1 MNQDILTIILGIPS
15 GIFSAFFIWLFFV
28 IYQKQVKPWFQ
39 DLVYRG
45 VEIEGV
51 WQSEEQS
58 DNGGGVGGSPI
69 VNSILSISLQQGHTI
84 KGTFSQQFESS
95 SGKRFGAYKAEG
107 QIIDGI
113 VILTLMPESRSKS
126 TYGTLVLNL
135 GSASLSLEG
144 IFTYKGAISNNVTYQ
159 NVKLMKKP

>member
-1 MNQDILTIILGIPS
+1 MITIILGIPS

-28 IYQKQVKPWFQ
+28 FYQKQIKPWFQ

-51 WQSEEQS
+51 WQSEEPVDNS
-58 DNGGGVGGSPI
+58 DGAEGKPTV
-69 VNSILSISLQQGHTI
+69 ISMLQISTQQGHTI
-84 KGTFSQQFESS
+84 KGAFSQQFESS
-95 SGKRFGAYKAEG
+95 SGMRSGAFKAEG

-113 VILTLMPESRSKS
+113 VVMTLMPESRSKS
-126 TYGTLVLNL
+126 TYGTLVMNL
-135 GSASLSLEG
+135 GSASSSLEG

-159 NVKLMKKP
+159 NVKLIKKP